1 MKKPFLFCFVLF
13 LTIGLFGCS
22 PEEENLSLPEDISA
36 VTVTGNGLGRYFPEA
51 KNPSAKQIVFEQPE
65 EIDVFTKAI
74 KDSSLI
80 SGAVTDEGENFQLT
94 FSSEKGTSETFLL
107 WLNFDGTSGK
117 IEPKNG
123 DRQTSSLSEESV
135 QDIEELLAEKSRR

>member
-22 PEEENLSLPEDISA
+22 SEEENLSFPEDIS
-36 VTVTGNGLGRYFPEA
+36 VLTVTGNGLEKYFPES
-51 KNPSAKQIVFEQPE
+51 KNLSAKQIVFEQTE
-65 EIDVFTKAI
+65 EIDMFIKAI
-74 KDSSLI
+74 KNSSLH
-80 SGAVTDEGENFQLT
+80 SGPVIDEGENFQLT
-94 FSSEKGTSETFLL
+94 FSSQKGTSETFLL

-123 DRQTSSLSEESV
+123 DRQTYLLSEESV
-135 QDIEELLAEKSRR
+135 QDLEKLLAEKSRR